1 MGMRLMKV
9 SARGFNGIKEFEG
22 FEPGAY
28 PDLASQLGQ
37 ALKAKGLLMRQYRQ
51 LAGWEKLDGK
61 PWSIGYGWTG
71 LVFGKPIVPGMIINQ
86 QQASDLLAERLP
98 WYEDGVSQMLKVK
111 VTQGQF
117 DALVS
122 FAWNFGVNRLKQSR
136 LMLYVNAGA
145 FGAAAGQFPL
155 WVKSAGVT
163 EPGLV
168 RRRKMEQGWFVGE
181 DA

>member
-1 MGMRLMKV
+1 MKV

-28 PDLASQLGQ
+28 PDLASKLGQ

-51 LAGWEKLDGK
+51 LPGWEKLDGK

-71 LVFGKPIVPGMIINQ
+71 LVDGKAIEPGMTIT
-86 QQASDLLAERLP
+86 AAKADELLRTKLP
-98 WYEDGVSQMLKVK
+98 AYEEGVRQLLKVK

-168 RRRKMEQGWFVGE
+168 KRRALEQSWFIGE
-181 DA
+181 A